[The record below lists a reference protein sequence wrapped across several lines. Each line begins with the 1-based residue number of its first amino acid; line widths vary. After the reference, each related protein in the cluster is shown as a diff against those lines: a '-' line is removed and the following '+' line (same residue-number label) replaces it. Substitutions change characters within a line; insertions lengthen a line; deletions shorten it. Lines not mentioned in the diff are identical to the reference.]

1 MLISKVE
8 TQAICAEATKVEKRV
23 RKGKAALQ
31 RKAMRRRIGD
41 FARVSRRI
49 VVPCGESTEQM
60 AMMRVAVTRSA
71 SKLEHPR
78 KLERSSQWCATGM
91 LKGRCSDR
99 LGASFLLFVLVGW
112 MCWRSLGCGLEGAR
126 SGGFV

>member
-1 MLISKVE
+1 ME
-8 TQAICAEATKVEKRV
+8 TRAIYAEAVKVEKRV
-23 RKGKAALQ
+23 RIALQ
-31 RKAMRRRIGD
+31 KKGMRRRIGEL
-41 FARVSRRI
+41 ARVSRWI

-91 LKGRCSDR
+91 LKARCSDR
-99 LGASFLLFVLVGW
+99 LGAFVSIDCAGW
-112 MCWRSLGCGLEGAR
+112 MD
-126 SGGFV
+126 V